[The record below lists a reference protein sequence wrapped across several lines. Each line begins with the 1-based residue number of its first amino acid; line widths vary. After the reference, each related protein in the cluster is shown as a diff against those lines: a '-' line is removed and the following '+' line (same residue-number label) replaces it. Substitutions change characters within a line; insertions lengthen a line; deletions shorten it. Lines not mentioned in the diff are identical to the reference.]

1 MIERNSLLKNVF
13 YNKVTI
19 IPFSLAIILQLT
31 YLRLGIDSHKC
42 QVVPHFLQKAVVVPL
57 VVGGD
62 GYSVGDLA
70 DYVEL
75 LNADLIDLIEDV
87 DARDVGPVSLH
98 NVDKFIGS
106 CITPRNNT

>member
-1 MIERNSLLKNVF
+1 MGRDRN
-13 YNKVTI
+13 
-19 IPFSLAIILQLT
+19 
-31 YLRLGIDSHKC
+31 
-42 QVVPHFLQKAVVVPL
+42 
-57 VVGGD
+57 
-62 GYSVGDLA
+62 SVGDLA